1 MIRSRKDFPLERSC
15 DDTLSSA
22 FDQAMKIDGQMMCTD
37 ITLTFSHFVFIRD
50 RLYRDT
56 TTQKEHTQLCQKS
69 AGKLFSSW
77 LIIT

>member
-22 FDQAMKIDGQMMCTD
+22 FDQAIKIDGQMMCTD

-50 RLYRDT
+50 RLY
-56 TTQKEHTQLCQKS
+56 
-69 AGKLFSSW
+69 
-77 LIIT
+77 